1 MNNLRMRALALL
13 TALLVAAT
21 PLAAAQ
27 AECTTRPSRDV
38 LQSGRIMPL
47 AEALARAGIPR
58 QAVQNVQLCDD
69 GGRFVYRF
77 VVAQPGAAPQPV
89 SIPAN

>member
-1 MNNLRMRALALL
+1 
-13 TALLVAAT
+13 
-21 PLAAAQ
+21 
-27 AECTTRPSRDV
+27 
-38 LQSGRIMPL
+38 MPL

>member
-1 MNNLRMRALALL
+1 MNNLRTRVLGLL
-13 TALLVAAT
+13 MALLVAAA
-21 PLAAAQ
+21 PLAAAE
-27 AECTTRPSRDV
+27 AACTTRPSRDV

-58 QAVQNVQLCDD
+58 QAVQNVQLCDE

-77 VVAQPGAAPQPV
+77 VVAQPGAGPRPV

>member
-1 MNNLRMRALALL
+1 M
-13 TALLVAAT
+13 
-21 PLAAAQ
+21 
-27 AECTTRPSRDV
+27 

-47 AEALARAGIPR
+47 AEALARAGIQR

-69 GGRFVYRF
+69 GGRFSYRF
-77 VVAQPGAAPQPV
+77 IVAEPGAAPRPV

>member
-1 MNNLRMRALALL
+1 
-13 TALLVAAT
+13 
-21 PLAAAQ
+21 
-27 AECTTRPSRDV
+27 
-38 LQSGRIMPL
+38 MPL

-58 QAVQNVQLCDD
+58 QAVQSVQLCDE

-77 VVAQPGAAPQPV
+77 VLAQPGAGPRPV